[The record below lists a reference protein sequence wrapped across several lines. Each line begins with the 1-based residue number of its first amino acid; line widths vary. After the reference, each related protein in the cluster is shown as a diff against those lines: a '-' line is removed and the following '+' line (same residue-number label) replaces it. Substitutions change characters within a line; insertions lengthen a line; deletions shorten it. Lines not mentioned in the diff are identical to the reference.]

1 METTQLGNITVE
13 KGTLVQADVF
23 SVHYDPEIWG
33 SDAKEFVPER

>member
-1 METTQLGNITVE
+1 METTQLGSITVE

-33 SDAKEFVPER
+33 EDAEKFVPER

>member
-1 METTQLGNITVE
+1 METAKLGDLTIE

-33 SDAKEFVPER
+33 DDAENFVPER